1 MERKKIIAVVAAAVI
16 MLGAAGAAIWFV
28 LIRPNAGTP
37 ADTPPAVSDG
47 AGDLMGV
54 PGDAAPT
61 QDGVAGGKLD
71 GAPAGDGEPLGG
83 SEDPGTGTGAP
94 AEPIDLGAPGSLG
107 QSGGDDDE
115 PDNPY
120 GIKPDKSFV
129 GSGQSSTGSTP
140 TGGNQSGSSDA
151 NVDPNPSDGNGDGEG
166 SGGNQSGVGNQSG
179 GYEAG
184 GTTTGSG
191 VQAPTVEDTGREPSG
206 GNQGGTDPEPSGG
219 NGNSDGNGNGNGG
232 QDSQPSSTPQPGTSH
247 VKVDGVPATFVKAV
261 YSRNKTRCLV
271 KVSLPS
277 GKAIDDPSKYTV
289 VANVDERGHKPSRG
303 IIYSCPSRDEL
314 VIYMS
319 SAGFFAERSS
329 FAIVPT
335 GSSGTLDVTSDC
347 YVELPYGDTYQ
358 GSSILDGSSAS
369 FRDMMKL
376 MFDDSDV
383 IDTWVSGRKSH
394 KIDSIGLLGDKVDG
408 SSGLQLGGTTQA
420 PSSSTQQP
428 SGGQS
433 GTQLTGPDGG
443 TSAASPSATPSTPPK
458 DISVDSGNA
467 DKRRSHWPANSVLA
481 AKESDEKVYHTTECS
496 EAKKITMD
504 HELWFSSV
512 TDAENQ
518 GYGKCQ
524 LCS

>member
-28 LIRPNAGTP
+28 LVRPNAG
-37 ADTPPAVSDG
+37 TPPAVSDG
-47 AGDLMGV
+47 AGDAAGA
-54 PGDAAPT
+54 PGDAAPV

-71 GAPAGDGEPLGG
+71 GMPDAEGEPLGG
-83 SEDPGTGTGAP
+83 SEDPGTDEP
-94 AEPIDLGAPGSLG
+94 AGPIDLGAPGSLG
-107 QSGGDDDE
+107 QSGGDEE

-120 GIKPDKSFV
+120 GIEPDRGFI
-129 GSGQSSTGSTP
+129 GSGQAGTDPAS
-140 TGGNQSGSSDA
+140 GGDPSGSSGADPDA
-151 NVDPNPSDGNGDGEG
+151 FIGNGDDEEG
-166 SGGNQSGVGNQSG
+166 GGDPSGVGNQSG

-184 GTTTGSG
+184 GTATGAG
-191 VQAPTVEDTGREPSG
+191 VQAPAVEDTGRVPSG
-206 GNQGGTDPEPSGG
+206 GNQDGTDPEPSGG
-219 NGNSDGNGNGNGG
+219 NGNSGDSGGN
-232 QDSQPSSTPQPGTSH
+232 QDVQASSAAQPGTSH

-289 VANVDERGHKPSRG
+289 VANVDERGHKPSCG
-303 IIYSCPSRDEL
+303 VIYSCPSRDEL

-319 SAGFFAERSS
+319 SAGFFAEKAS
-329 FAIVPT
+329 FAIVPV

-376 MFDDSDV
+376 MFDDSDA

-394 KIDSIGLLGDKVDG
+394 QVDSIGLLGDRVDG
-408 SSGLQLGGTTQA
+408 SSGLQLGGTAQA
-420 PSSSTQQP
+420 PASSAQQP

-433 GTQLTGPDGG
+433 GTQLTGPGGG
-443 TSAASPSATPSTPPK
+443 TSAASPSAAPPK
-458 DISVDSGNA
+458 DISVDGGGQGERRGNWPADNVLARKSSGNEQG
-467 DKRRSHWPANSVLA
+467 D
-481 AKESDEKVYHTTECS
+481 KVYHTRECS
-496 EAKKITMD
+496 ATRQINLEN
-504 HELWFSSV
+504 ELWFSSV
-512 TDAENQ
+512 ADAEAQ
-518 GYGKCQ
+518 GYRECR
-524 LCS
+524 LCG